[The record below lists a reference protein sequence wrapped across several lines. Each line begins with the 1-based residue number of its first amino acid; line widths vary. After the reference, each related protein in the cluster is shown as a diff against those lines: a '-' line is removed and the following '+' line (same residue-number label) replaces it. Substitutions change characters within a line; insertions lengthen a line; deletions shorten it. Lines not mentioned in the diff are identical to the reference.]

1 MFQVSAAARSA
12 GAIGF
17 RGMGS
22 GLGDW
27 GLGLGFGQGL
37 HQLMSSTSGVRLI
50 AAKAP
55 GLRHMEIFEL
65 DSAVSINI

>member
-1 MFQVSAAARSA
+1 MSAAARSA

-22 GLGDW
+22 GFGDW

-37 HQLMSSTSGVRLI
+37 RQLMPSTSAVRLI
-50 AAKAP
+50 AAKAS
-55 GLRHMEIFEL
+55 GLRHMEILEL